1 MSDRQFL
8 ELEHIQQAHERIKDA
23 VRRTPC
29 LRTRFFHS
37 PAIQD
42 ASLSLKLECLQV
54 SGSFKARGASNK
66 VLTLAAAARQRG
78 LVTASGGNHGLG
90 VAYAG
95 RRIGAPVHVYLP
107 ASTPASKAEKL
118 ERWGAQVIF
127 AGEVWDDANAQ
138 AQQAAERDGMTYVH
152 PFADPAVMAGQGTVG
167 LEILKQSPS
176 VDTVVVSIGGGG
188 LISGVA
194 TALKAS
200 KAGIKVIGVEPGGA
214 PTLTRSIEAGRIVEL
229 DAITTEANTL
239 APRRTEQMNLD
250 IVRECVDEIVLV
262 EDDDMR
268 AAARWLCFEMGLAIE
283 LSAGRRLPPCAPA
296 RTAPRR
302 TRTSAPW
309 CAAREPTACNK
320 ARALRCLCQIRGCPS
335 TADRVRLSGGIH
347 LQLRPDLLHRH
358 LRTGDSVRV
367 RPFPHGLGHDLHARY
382 AGQCASAA
390 LERQAD
396 R

>member
-1 MSDRQFL
+1 MSDRRFL

-37 PAIQD
+37 PTVQN

-66 VLTLAAAARQRG
+66 VLTLAPAARQRG

-118 ERWGAQVIF
+118 ERWGAHVIF
-127 AGEVWDDANAQ
+127 AGEVWDDANAR

-200 KAGIKVIGVEPGGA
+200 KAGIKVIGVEPSGA

-268 AAARWLCFEMGLAIE
+268 AAARWLWFEMGLAIE
-283 LSAGRRLPPCAPA
+283 LSAG
-296 RTAPRR
+296 
-302 TRTSAPW
+302 
-309 CAAREPTACNK
+309 AAVA
-320 ARALRCLCQIRGCPS
+320 A
-335 TADRVRLSGGIH
+335 
-347 LQLRPDLLHRH
+347 
-358 LRTGDSVRV
+358 LRTGAY
-367 RPFPHGLGHDLHARY
+367 RPSPDENICAVVCGSGTDGL
-382 AGQCASAA
+382 Q
-390 LERQAD
+390 
-396 R
+396 

>member
-1 MSDRQFL
+1 ML

-29 LRTRFFHS
+29 LRARFLHS
-37 PAIQD
+37 PAVAD

-66 VLTLAAAARQRG
+66 VLALAEPARRRG

-107 ASTPASKAEKL
+107 ESTPASKVQKL
-118 ERWGAQVIF
+118 ERWGAHVVFEGQ
-127 AGEVWDDANAQ
+127 VWDDANA
-138 AQQAAERDGMTYVH
+138 AAKSAAEREGMTYVH

-176 VDTVVVSIGGGG
+176 VDTVLVSIGGGG

-194 TALKAS
+194 TALKAGR
-200 KAGIKVIGVEPGGA
+200 AGIKVIGVEPTGA
-214 PTLTRSIEAGRIVEL
+214 PTLTRSVEAGRVVEL
-229 DAITTEANTL
+229 DAITTDANTL
-239 APRRTEQMNLD
+239 APRRTEQINLD

-268 AAARWLCFEMGLAIE
+268 DAARWLWFEMGLAVE
-283 LSAGRRLPPCAPA
+283 LSAG
-296 RTAPRR
+296 
-302 TRTSAPW
+302 
-309 CAAREPTACNK
+309 AALA
-320 ARALRCLCQIRGCPS
+320 A
-335 TADRVRLSGGIH
+335 
-347 LQLRPDLLHRH
+347 
-358 LRTGDSVRV
+358 LRTGAY
-367 RPFPHGLGHDLHARY
+367 RPSRDENL
-382 AGQCASAA
+382 CAIVCGSGIDGW
-390 LERQAD
+390 Q
-396 R
+396 

>member
-1 MSDRQFL
+1 MTNQQTL
-8 ELEHIQQAHERIKDA
+8 ALEHIQQAHERIKDA

-29 LRTRFFHS
+29 LRARFFHS
-37 PAIQD
+37 PAVKD

-66 VLTLAAAARQRG
+66 VVTLPAGTRERG

-107 ASTPASKAEKL
+107 ASTPASKAQKL
-118 ERWGAQVIF
+118 ERWGARVIF
-127 AGEVWDDANAQ
+127 EGDVWDDANAQ
-138 AQQAAERDGMTYVH
+138 AQRAAERDGMTYVH

-167 LEILKQSPS
+167 LEILKQSPG
-176 VDTVVVSIGGGG
+176 VDTVLVSIGGGG

-200 KAGIKVIGVEPGGA
+200 KAGIKVIGVEPVGA
-214 PTLTRSIEAGRIVEL
+214 PTLTRSLEAGRVVEL
-229 DAITTEANTL
+229 DAITTDANTL

-268 AAARWLCFEMGLAIE
+268 AAARWLWFEMGLAVE
-283 LSAGRRLPPCAPA
+283 LSAG
-296 RTAPRR
+296 
-302 TRTSAPW
+302 
-309 CAAREPTACNK
+309 AALA
-320 ARALRCLCQIRGCPS
+320 A
-335 TADRVRLSGGIH
+335 
-347 LQLRPDLLHRH
+347 
-358 LRTGDSVRV
+358 LRTGAY
-367 RPFPHGLGHDLHARY
+367 RPSRDEEMCAIVCGSGTDGL
-382 AGQCASAA
+382 Q
-390 LERQAD
+390 
-396 R
+396 

>member
-1 MSDRQFL
+1 MSDRRFL

-37 PAIQD
+37 PAVQD

-127 AGEVWDDANAQ
+127 AGEVWDDANAR

-200 KAGIKVIGVEPGGA
+200 KAGIKVIGVEPSGA
-214 PTLTRSIEAGRIVEL
+214 PTLTRSVEAGRIVEL

-239 APRRTEQMNLD
+239 APRRTEQVNLD

-268 AAARWLCFEMGLAIE
+268 AAARWLWFEMGLAIE
-283 LSAGRRLPPCAPA
+283 LSAG
-296 RTAPRR
+296 
-302 TRTSAPW
+302 
-309 CAAREPTACNK
+309 AAVA
-320 ARALRCLCQIRGCPS
+320 A
-335 TADRVRLSGGIH
+335 
-347 LQLRPDLLHRH
+347 
-358 LRTGDSVRV
+358 LRTGAYRASPDENICAVVCGSGTD
-367 RPFPHGLGHDLHARY
+367 GLP
-382 AGQCASAA
+382 
-390 LERQAD
+390 
-396 R
+396 